1 MRIVIDTNVVVSGIF
16 FGGKPAELLKL
27 VLNHELSTVATQ
39 EILDE
44 YQDTNYAQ
52 YMLVRLLAAQSRN
65 LFMVGDDDQSI
76 YGFRGANPELM
87 FSFSSYYPEIKQI
100 QLQENYRCEQKIL
113 EASQHLISHNEKRF
127 FKEINGIKAEEVV

>member
-44 YQDTNYAQ
+44 YQDTIDY
-52 YMLVRLLAAQSRN
+52 LLEKYNGRKLNFSTRVQESRN
-65 LFMVGDDDQSI
+65 STMK
-76 YGFRGANPELM
+76 N
-87 FSFSSYYPEIKQI
+87 
-100 QLQENYRCEQKIL
+100 
-113 EASQHLISHNEKRF
+113 
-127 FKEINGIKAEEVV
+127 

>member
-44 YQDTNYAQ
+44 YQDTIDYLLEKYNGRKLNFS
-52 YMLVRLLAAQSRN
+52 MTPIFSSMEIIKPSIRLKICRDP
-65 LFMVGDDDQSI
+65 DDDI
-76 YGFRGANPELM
+76 
-87 FSFSSYYPEIKQI
+87 
-100 QLQENYRCEQKIL
+100 C
-113 EASQHLISHNEKRF
+113 
-127 FKEINGIKAEEVV
+127 

>member
-44 YQDTNYAQ
+44 YQDTIDY
-52 YMLVRLLAAQSRN
+52 LLEKYNGRKLN
-65 LFMVGDDDQSI
+65 
-76 YGFRGANPELM
+76 
-87 FSFSSYYPEIKQI
+87 FSTTPNFLPWKLLNRQ
-100 QLQENYRCEQKIL
+100 
-113 EASQHLISHNEKRF
+113 F
-127 FKEINGIKAEEVV
+127 G